1 MIKTNKYLVFLY
13 FFSITVIITYV
24 GSILGNHFFPLEKSI
39 FTGKSFFFK
48 FFIAVVLAPL
58 YETFIFQYIPIK
70 IIGYIKIK
78 KKIYSYA
85 IAILASGLLFGI
97 VHAKNPIYAI
107 FGFIVGCI
115 FAYMF
120 ILFSIRKDFN
130 PFLAVVIL
138 HGTVNLFGLLFVGI

>member
-1 MIKTNKYLVFLY
+1 MVKTNKYLVFLY
-13 FFSITVIITYV
+13 FFSITVIITYA
-24 GSILGNHFFPLEKSI
+24 GTIIKNHYFPLEKSI
-39 FTGKSFFFK
+39 ISDKSLLFK
-48 FFIAVVLAPL
+48 FFIAVVLAPI

-70 IIGYIKIK
+70 IIGFIKIK